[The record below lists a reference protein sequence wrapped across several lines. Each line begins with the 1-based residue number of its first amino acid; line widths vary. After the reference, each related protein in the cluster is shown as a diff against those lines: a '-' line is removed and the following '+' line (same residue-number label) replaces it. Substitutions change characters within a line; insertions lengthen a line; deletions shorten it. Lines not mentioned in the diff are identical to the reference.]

1 MKCADSI
8 ASLRD
13 FKIFMPLLSFL
24 LLMLLLSII
33 DSIIITIFIIIL
45 LLPLLYLFSLTQPV
59 HYQLKT
65 GVSFLRIYLW
75 IYLLV

>member
-8 ASLRD
+8 TSLRD

-33 DSIIITIFIIIL
+33 DSIIITIFIIIFTA
-45 LLPLLYLFSLTQPV
+45 PIIVFV
-59 HYQLKT
+59 
-65 GVSFLRIYLW
+65 
-75 IYLLV
+75 

>member
-1 MKCADSI
+1 
-8 ASLRD
+8 
-13 FKIFMPLLSFL
+13 
-24 LLMLLLSII
+24 MLLLSII